1 MKQVILAFV
10 ALILV
15 LVFGFITMGF
25 GVKNAK
31 SIPLNLFTINA
42 AVKRTDITLGAE
54 KNLSLLAKNIKWTPD
69 GHITYVTFPN
79 GNRRF
84 FLSGNQRTYSIDS
97 STPLSLEE
105 VLSKNST
112 VKENFG
118 PDENISYRN
127 KYSTISSVVQTEPKN
142 LYHLFAFTQNEEQL
156 KKPNGSYD
164 FANFTSSIGLL
175 ESFDGGTT
183 WKDFGPVIRGDDYL
197 TPGIK
202 ITGAGEPS
210 AIIKDGYIYVYFVDW
225 AAQIKTKHP
234 DQIYLART
242 KIFPDGGLG
251 AFEYYN
257 ADGFS
262 TDTTNMQSVIKLPD
276 AENTG
281 YAALPSISYNKYLN
295 QYLAVFET
303 NIGFYQV
310 FSIDGINWTQEKLIL
325 SFTKPQSTRASG
337 DVWVSYPTLLSDQ
350 TEKFDGSTENK
361 GNLYFASGI
370 WPNTAHQLTLRSF
383 EFK

>member
-1 MKQVILAFV
+1 MKQVIFALLALF
-10 ALILV
+10 LV
-15 LVFGFITMGF
+15 LVIGFVTSSFGFIKT
-25 GVKNAK
+25 KPI
-31 SIPLNLFTINA
+31 SSNLFTISA
-42 AVKRTDITLGAE
+42 AVKKTDITLGTE
-54 KNLSLLAKNIKWTPD
+54 TDLSLLSKNIKWTPD
-69 GHITYVTFPN
+69 GHISYVTFPN

-97 STPLSLEE
+97 PTPLSLEE
-105 VLSKNST
+105 ALSKNPQ

-118 PDENISYRN
+118 PSENIPYRN

-156 KKPNGSYD
+156 KKPDGTYD
-164 FANFTSSIGLL
+164 SANFTSSIGLL

-197 TPGIK
+197 TPGSK

-225 AAQIKTKHP
+225 AAQIKAQHA

-257 ADGFS
+257 ASEFS
-262 TDTTNMQSVIKLPD
+262 ADTINMQPVIKLPD
-276 AENTG
+276 TGNTG
-281 YAALPSISYNKYLN
+281 YTSLPSISYNEYLN

-303 NIGFYQV
+303 NIGFYQA

-325 SFTKPQSTRASG
+325 SFTKPQSTRETG

-361 GNLYFASGI
+361 GNLYFATGI
-370 WPNTAHQLTLRSF
+370 WPNTAHQLTVKTF